1 MKQKKIMNQIINSI
15 VFFVF
20 FNTLS
25 YSQNVFK
32 GNDSLSVVNYISKN
46 KTISKI
52 DTISWSNEKIIIEL
66 PKLKYKHSRSYEEGF
81 FQYFIIP
88 LDSVTVTIH
97 CGSMFKLPLTDL
109 TKYTITGKFILDKD
123 IRILR
128 GYNSP
133 KKNEFKGKRY
143 FREDNYFKY
152 GISIIYENVTEEKIS
167 YYENIFNNIKILR
180 TEEIR

>member
-1 MKQKKIMNQIINSI
+1 MKQIKIMTRIINVI
-15 VFFVF
+15 IIIAF
-20 FNTLS
+20 FNILG
-25 YSQNVFK
+25 YSQNIIK
-32 GNDSLSVVNYISKN
+32 GNDSFSIVNSIPKN
-46 KTISKI
+46 KTITEI

-66 PKLKYKHSRSYEEGF
+66 PKLKYEHSSSYEEGF

>member
-1 MKQKKIMNQIINSI
+1 MKQKKIMNQIINTI
-15 VFFVF
+15 IFFIF
-20 FNTLS
+20 LNNLS
-25 YSQNVFK
+25 YSQNILK
-32 GNDSLSVVNYISKN
+32 SNDSLFIVNPISKN
-46 KTISKI
+46 KTITKI

-66 PKLKYKHSRSYEEGF
+66 PKLKYKHSSSYEEGF

-97 CGSMFKLPLTDL
+97 CGSMVKLPLTDL
-109 TKYTITGKFILDKD
+109 TKYTLTGKFILDKD

-128 GYNSP
+128 GYNDS

-152 GISIIYENVTEEKIS
+152 GITIIYENVTEEKIS
-167 YYENIFNNIKILR
+167 FYENIFNNIKILR
-180 TEEIR
+180 PEKIM